1 MPHSRADI
9 AAAKILADRPP
20 RTFDEVFGEMSL
32 TPEERSAM
40 VWHLAAMRARKTIEA
55 LLPGPPEGTMAE
67 SWMLDV
73 LRHGD
78 EH

>member
-1 MPHSRADI
+1 MPRSRADI
-9 AAAKILADRPP
+9 AAAKVLGDRPM
-20 RTFDEVFGEMSL
+20 RTFDEAFGEMRL
-32 TPEERSAM
+32 TSEERTAM

-55 LLPGPPEGTMAE
+55 LLPHPEGTMAE